1 MVATYL
7 AGLSL
12 RCVSNPLRFAPSVR
26 RRSRS
31 VRKEQGLVGDISGTG
46 QRLPEQGW
54 EESCGREVV
63 VGYMGEGTPLE
74 EKLLLEVLPLQ
85 EKSFR
90 TLENP
95 KYFSNT

>member
-1 MVATYL
+1 M
-7 AGLSL
+7 
-12 RCVSNPLRFAPSVR
+12 
-26 RRSRS
+26 
-31 VRKEQGLVGDISGTG
+31 
-46 QRLPEQGW
+46 
-54 EESCGREVV
+54 

>member
-1 MVATYL
+1 M
-7 AGLSL
+7 
-12 RCVSNPLRFAPSVR
+12 
-26 RRSRS
+26 
-31 VRKEQGLVGDISGTG
+31 KGLVHECVH
-46 QRLPEQGW
+46 LLEW
-54 EESCGREVV
+54 KVV